1 MITLATDMQSH
12 THTRTLLF
20 TCEGIPKLGCY
31 SFSQNYFY
39 VTQCKKRDD
48 IMLTWFFETNFL

>member
-48 IMLTWFFETNFL
+48 IMLT